1 MKSSSAVSRIN
12 NLYLV
17 EELSL
22 ESSNAQHEK
31 TSFKSTLM
39 VVLWP
44 AFLMACVATG
54 VFFSLVD
61 PMELIV
67 LDERLQVHMLGA
79 YTIGFLIFWALG
91 TFSSWLT
98 ALLLQKTS

>member
-1 MKSSSAVSRIN
+1 LEPS
-12 NLYLV
+12 NL
-17 EELSL
+17 EQE
-22 ESSNAQHEK
+22 Q
-31 TSFKSTLM
+31 TSVRSILM

-67 LDERLQVHMLGA
+67 LDERVNVHILGA

-91 TFSSWLT
+91 AFSSWLT
-98 ALLLQKTS
+98 ALLLRKIT